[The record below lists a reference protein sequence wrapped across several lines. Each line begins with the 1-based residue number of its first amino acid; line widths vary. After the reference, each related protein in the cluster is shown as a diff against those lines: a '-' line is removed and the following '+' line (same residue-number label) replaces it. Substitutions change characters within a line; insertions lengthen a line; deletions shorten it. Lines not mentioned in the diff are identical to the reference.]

1 MIIPI
6 RCFTCG
12 KVIGNKWEAY
22 IELLRCEYTE
32 GDALDTLG
40 LRRYCCRR
48 MLLSHVDLIE
58 KLLNYTP
65 LENMTNLSDNII
77 KVFLT
82 KQVLALKDSD
92 ISLSLVAQGVQCYKE
107 EVRCHVQSLS
117 PALFQLSINKD
128 NTTTIRIDPTI
139 DICDNFLARR
149 CHNTVKICDKLH
161 LCREFGHCKIPQC
174 RFPHDFTRGQNRRIV
189 QQMNCADINC
199 ELLVKLIRLKKYS
212 ERKFGST
219 ESLSKTRNSIV
230 DNKDL
235 SKEADINKQI
245 DVSFPS
251 IFFAKQI
258 DMEIIEMILCQK
270 NIRIEKK
277 FKECENEYFRRST
290 LQLEE
295 KSDVD
300 ELLATPILTHDHV
313 DFKIKRT
320 KQLTDRTC
328 FVLKILVS
336 DQQNKVD
343 ENRVKLY
350 ISLLVGNSIS
360 YRIFNLSISDEKA
373 YLVQCNNDIDFD
385 RIRQQY
391 ETRRQL
397 QGRDVTL
404 MQIHEYDTASIYYID
419 EHKTMKYD
427 DLENILQSVRK
438 YVFTFQLVNEYC
450 AEVEFINSVAFKEWM
465 SVIEKVKDKYRV
477 NVEPIIQEVDDGNYT
492 ENSSSST
499 TENIPFNFDKP
510 NLVSI
515 TLRSEW
521 SMVAAHPV
529 FQLEYKDYI
538 RTQLGGEINI
548 NQNEVTYTGD
558 LPRLPRASNN
568 LAILANKTN
577 NFMQKFKY
585 QQLRDLKPYHV
596 NILRANSN
604 IVAFS
609 RTERNDYM
617 IAARPQDLFELRGK
631 LFPKPNQNFQT
642 DRRNPPRNYQPDN
655 RLLPV
660 PLMQQEIVEPPSSS
674 LPAAKPANTSSI
686 FPITKAEEM
695 NMFLM
700 DKFEERLQ
708 EHLKEICNVNII
720 IERHAVN
727 DKVKGDKTRIRIK
740 LTGEMNDVESALND
754 LSNLFSSLRTR
765 EFNDKTDGNWTK
777 IEEVVDLIQHHFA
790 LINLHALCQ
799 RISPTCLHVY
809 FFDVTNPQFGIDEQ
823 KIDDI
828 INNQFSLATIIHNQ
842 RLASAKFIKEWTDL
856 EEKIRK
862 QDNYKKDICFSR
874 EADSFYLFG
883 LTKLVKELR
892 QTFEQLKN
900 KYIPQACK
908 ISLSDKQ
915 LNFLRY
921 VAKTNLNKIE
931 KQYKGD
937 GCDISLTRLE
947 QHGHFLAPVDMHSRI
962 KDTLEALVQITETKF
977 EIRSNGFE
985 NLINQE
991 PKRLFSLVKAKCYL
1005 VKNVRTQRSHISVP
1019 KSQAADP
1026 EDAAQASQSTHN
1038 ANATSINIGKSAI
1051 TIASGDLTAQKVD
1064 VIVVCSTSEILCR
1077 AILTAAGPQVK
1088 AEYGVS
1094 QAAGQQH
1101 TATSNGLLP
1110 CKEILF
1116 IPWRGDQSD
1125 LSSLKKTLGEF
1136 VSTAIKY
1143 AFENG
1148 RTSLAFPSVGCG
1160 KLGFD
1165 PSIIAQHMI
1174 DETEAQLISS
1184 KSTMNVSFI
1193 LVQEQQNVYD
1203 AFVKYLNTIQTNVA
1217 QQSSKS
1223 KTSQHL
1229 KIPYDEKIIE
1239 ITLIGSNN
1247 AQLDQCK
1254 NDILELANACLFKT
1268 RLTDKQDMMDW
1279 SQNTIS
1285 TYYDHC
1291 LKQHVIP
1298 TLNFNTLSIE
1308 LVGPKDAVREAEKHF
1323 YELTTETLKAARIH
1337 AVSRGIIWSV
1347 EVTPN
1352 SDTWEQYSFKLNG
1365 LIEDAY
1371 LKKLVNYDFVNDKQE
1386 RCRIVFSN
1394 MEEFHGTDV
1403 RRIRRKVVDSLLPDT
1418 WEPSDQNCKRVVLQS
1433 SSKEY
1438 RDVSQQFAATMRGQY
1453 TQIVKIERIQNE
1465 RWFKQYAA
1473 HRDDFKQRYKTLDER
1488 LLFHGCDG
1496 TSANKIAQEC
1506 FNRSFAGVHGVAY
1519 GCGVYFHS
1527 HANYSHSYAKP
1538 DISGQRTM
1546 FLARVLIGKT
1556 CRGNQGMKTP
1566 LPGHDTTTD
1575 GQHIFV
1581 IYHDAGAYA
1590 DHLIT
1595 YQ

>member
-1 MIIPI
+1 M
-6 RCFTCG
+6 
-12 KVIGNKWEAY
+12 A
-22 IELLRCEYTE
+22 
-32 GDALDTLG
+32 
-40 LRRYCCRR
+40 
-48 MLLSHVDLIE
+48 
-58 KLLNYTP
+58 
-65 LENMTNLSDNII
+65 NLSDNII

-82 KQVLALKDSD
+82 KQSLALKDSD

-107 EVRCHVQSLS
+107 EVRRHVQSLS

-128 NTTTIRIDPTI
+128 NTTGIRVDPAI
-139 DICDNFLARR
+139 DICDNFLAGR
-149 CHNTVKICDKLH
+149 CHNTVKKCDKLH
-161 LCREFGHCKIPQC
+161 LCREFGHCKIPKC
-174 RFPHDFTRGQNRRIV
+174 RFPHDFNHGQNLRIV

-199 ELLVKLIRLKKYS
+199 ELLVKLIQLKKSS

-230 DNKDL
+230 DNRDL

-251 IFFAKQI
+251 ILFAKQI
-258 DMEIIEMILCQK
+258 DMEIVEMILCQK
-270 NIRIEKK
+270 NIQIEKK
-277 FKECENEYFRRST
+277 IKECENEYFRRTT

-295 KSDVD
+295 KCDVD

-313 DFKIKRT
+313 DLKFKRT

-328 FVLKILVS
+328 FVLKILVN

-350 ISLLVGNSIS
+350 ISLLIGNGIFH
-360 YRIFNLSISDEKA
+360 RIFNLSVLDEKV

-404 MQIHEYDTASIYYID
+404 MQIHEYDTASVYYID

-427 DLENILQSVRK
+427 DLEKILQSVRK

-450 AEVEFINSVAFKEWM
+450 AKVEFINSGALKEWM
-465 SVIEKVKDKYRV
+465 SVIEKVKDKYHI
-477 NVEPIIQEVDDGNYT
+477 NVEPIIQEVVDGNYT
-492 ENSSSST
+492 EHSSST
-499 TENIPFNFDKP
+499 TENIPFSFDKQ

-515 TLRSEW
+515 TLRSDW

-538 RTQLGGEINI
+538 RMQLGGEINI

-568 LAILANKTN
+568 TAILANKTN
-577 NFMQKFKY
+577 NFMQTFKY
-585 QQLRDLKPYHV
+585 QKLRDLKPHHV

-617 IAARPQDLFELRGK
+617 IAAKPQDLFELRGK
-631 LFPKPNQNFQT
+631 LFPKTNQNFQAE
-642 DRRNPPRNYQPDN
+642 RRNPPTNYQPDN
-655 RLLPV
+655 RSLPV
-660 PLMQQEIVEPPSSS
+660 PLMQLGIVEPPSST
-674 LPAAKPANTSSI
+674 LPVAKPASTSSI
-686 FPITKAEEM
+686 FPLTKAEEM
-695 NMFLM
+695 NMFLIN
-700 DKFEERLQ
+700 KFEERLQ
-708 EHLKEICNVNII
+708 EHLKGTYNVNII

-727 DKVKGDKTRIRIK
+727 DKVKGEKTRIRIK
-740 LTGEMNDVESALND
+740 LSGEMNDVDSALND

-765 EFNDKTDGNWTK
+765 EFNDQTDGNWTK

-790 LINLHALCQ
+790 LINLRAICQ
-799 RISPTCLHVY
+799 RISPTRLHVY

-842 RLASAKFIKEWTDL
+842 QLASVKFIKEWTDL

-874 EADSFYLFG
+874 ETDSFYLFG

-892 QTFEQLKN
+892 QAFEQLKN

-908 ISLSDKQ
+908 INLSDKQ

-931 KQYKGD
+931 RQYKGD
-937 GCDISLTRLE
+937 GCDISLTRLQ

-962 KDTLEALVQITETKF
+962 KDALEALVQITETKF
-977 EIRSNGFE
+977 EIRNNGFAT
-985 NLINQE
+985 LINQE
-991 PKRLFSLVKAKCYL
+991 PKHLFSLVKAKCYL
-1005 VKNVRTQRSHISVP
+1005 VQNVRTQRSHISVP
-1019 KSQAADP
+1019 KAQAADP
-1026 EDAAQASQSTHN
+1026 EVVAQASQNIRN
-1038 ANATSINIGKSAI
+1038 ANATSIDIGKSTI
-1051 TIASGDLTAQKVD
+1051 TIASGDLTAQNVD
-1064 VIVVCSTSEILCR
+1064 VVVVCSTSEILCR
-1077 AILTAAGPQVK
+1077 AIITAAGPQVK
-1088 AEYGVS
+1088 AEYS
-1094 QAAGQQH
+1094 ALQADGQQH
-1101 TATSNGLLP
+1101 KATSNGLLP
-1110 CKEILF
+1110 CKKILF

-1125 LSSLKKTLGEF
+1125 LPSLKKTLGKF

-1148 RTSLAFPSVGCG
+1148 HTSLAFPSVGCG

-1165 PSIIAQHMI
+1165 PSTIAQHMI
-1174 DETEAQLISS
+1174 DETEAQLISN
-1184 KSTMNVSFI
+1184 KSTLNVSFI
-1193 LVQEQQNVYD
+1193 LVREQQNVYD
-1203 AFVKYLNTIQTNVA
+1203 AFVKYLNTIQRSVI
-1217 QQSSKS
+1217 QQSPKS
-1223 KTSQHL
+1223 NTNQHL

-1247 AQLDQCK
+1247 NQLDQCK
-1254 NDILELANACLFKT
+1254 NDILELANSCLFKT

-1279 SQNTIS
+1279 PQNTIN

-1291 LKQHVIP
+1291 LTQHVVP

-1323 YELTTETLKAARIH
+1323 YELTTETLKEARIH
-1337 AVSRGIIWSV
+1337 AISRGIIWSV

-1371 LKKLVNYDFVNDKQE
+1371 LKKLVHYDFVNDKQE
-1386 RCRIVFSN
+1386 RCRIVFSKL
-1394 MEEFHGTDV
+1394 EESHGTDV

-1438 RDVSQQFAATMRGQY
+1438 QDVLQQFNATMRGQY
-1453 TQIVKIERIQNE
+1453 AQIIRIERIQNE

-1488 LLFHGCDG
+1488 SLFHGCDG
-1496 TSANKIAQEC
+1496 TAANQIVQEC
-1506 FNRSFAGVHGVAY
+1506 FNRAFAGVHGVVY

-1527 HANYSHSYAKP
+1527 HASYSHSYAKP
-1538 DISGQRTM
+1538 DGSGQRTM
-1546 FLARVLIGKT
+1546 FIARVLIGKT

-1566 LPGHDTTTD
+1566 PSGHDTTTD

-1581 IYHDAGAYA
+1581 VYHDAGAYA

>member
-962 KDTLEALVQITETKF
+962 KDTLEALKLAVIF
-977 EIRSNGFE
+977 
-985 NLINQE
+985 
-991 PKRLFSLVKAKCYL
+991 Y
-1005 VKNVRTQRSHISVP
+1005 VR
-1019 KSQAADP
+1019 
-1026 EDAAQASQSTHN
+1026 
-1038 ANATSINIGKSAI
+1038 
-1051 TIASGDLTAQKVD
+1051 
-1064 VIVVCSTSEILCR
+1064 
-1077 AILTAAGPQVK
+1077 
-1088 AEYGVS
+1088 
-1094 QAAGQQH
+1094 
-1101 TATSNGLLP
+1101 
-1110 CKEILF
+1110 F
-1116 IPWRGDQSD
+1116 I
-1125 LSSLKKTLGEF
+1125 
-1136 VSTAIKY
+1136 
-1143 AFENG
+1143 
-1148 RTSLAFPSVGCG
+1148 LAFPSVGCG

>member
-1 MIIPI
+1 
-6 RCFTCG
+6 
-12 KVIGNKWEAY
+12 
-22 IELLRCEYTE
+22 
-32 GDALDTLG
+32 
-40 LRRYCCRR
+40 
-48 MLLSHVDLIE
+48 
-58 KLLNYTP
+58 
-65 LENMTNLSDNII
+65 
-77 KVFLT
+77 
-82 KQVLALKDSD
+82 
-92 ISLSLVAQGVQCYKE
+92 
-107 EVRCHVQSLS
+107 
-117 PALFQLSINKD
+117 
-128 NTTTIRIDPTI
+128 
-139 DICDNFLARR
+139 
-149 CHNTVKICDKLH
+149 
-161 LCREFGHCKIPQC
+161 
-174 RFPHDFTRGQNRRIV
+174 
-189 QQMNCADINC
+189 MNCADINC

-538 RTQLGGEINI
+538 Q
-548 NQNEVTYTGD
+548 
-558 LPRLPRASNN
+558 
-568 LAILANKTN
+568 
-577 NFMQKFKY
+577 
-585 QQLRDLKPYHV
+585 
-596 NILRANSN
+596 
-604 IVAFS
+604 
-609 RTERNDYM
+609 RNDYM

-962 KDTLEALVQITETKF
+962 KDTLEALKLAVIF
-977 EIRSNGFE
+977 
-985 NLINQE
+985 
-991 PKRLFSLVKAKCYL
+991 Y
-1005 VKNVRTQRSHISVP
+1005 VR
-1019 KSQAADP
+1019 
-1026 EDAAQASQSTHN
+1026 
-1038 ANATSINIGKSAI
+1038 
-1051 TIASGDLTAQKVD
+1051 
-1064 VIVVCSTSEILCR
+1064 
-1077 AILTAAGPQVK
+1077 
-1088 AEYGVS
+1088 
-1094 QAAGQQH
+1094 
-1101 TATSNGLLP
+1101 
-1110 CKEILF
+1110 F
-1116 IPWRGDQSD
+1116 I
-1125 LSSLKKTLGEF
+1125 
-1136 VSTAIKY
+1136 
-1143 AFENG
+1143 
-1148 RTSLAFPSVGCG
+1148 LAFPSVGCG